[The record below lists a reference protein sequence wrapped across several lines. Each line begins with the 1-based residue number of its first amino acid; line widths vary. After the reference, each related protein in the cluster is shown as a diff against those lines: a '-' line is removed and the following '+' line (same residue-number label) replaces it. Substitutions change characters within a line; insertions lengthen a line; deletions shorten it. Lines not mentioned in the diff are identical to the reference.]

1 MKIINIGII
10 GFGQIGSAVKE
21 LAQKKYKVFA
31 KDINLDEIINN
42 KIDILHLCFPF
53 SKTFIKDAVNYINK
67 IKPQLVIIEST
78 VAPKT
83 TQKIAKKIKAEICHS
98 PVRGVHPHLLEGLKT
113 FDKYIGPASLNS
125 AKMASKYY
133 RSLGLKVKMFDN
145 SLTTELAKIMCTTYY
160 GWNIIFE
167 KELYKLCQKIG
178 ANFDQAYTTWN
189 SEYNKGFS
197 KLGMKYVVRPV
208 LKHVDGPIG
217 GHCVVPNCEILN
229 KHLPNLISHTVTK
242 SNPKK

>member
-1 MKIINIGII
+1 MNIKNVGII
-10 GFGQIGSAVKE
+10 GFGQIGQAIKE
-21 LAQKKYKVFA
+21 LASKKYRVYA
-31 KDINLDEIINN
+31 LDINLDEIKDN

-53 SKTFIKDAVNYINK
+53 SKSFIKNAVGYINK

-78 VAPKT
+78 VAPGT
-83 TQKIAKKIKAEICHS
+83 TQKIAKKIKTEICHS
-98 PVRGVHPHLLEGLKT
+98 PVRGVHPHLLEGVKT
-113 FDKYIGPASLNS
+113 FEKYIGPASPNS

-133 RSLGLKVKMFDN
+133 RSLGVKVKIFDN
-145 SLTTELAKIMCTTYY
+145 SLTSELAKIMCTTYY

-167 KELYKLCQKIG
+167 KEMYKLCQKTG

-189 SEYNKGFS
+189 KTYNKGFS

-229 KHLPNLISHTVTK
+229 KHLPNLISRTVAK